1 MSMKLSEKPIVNPV
15 AVLRE
20 EFDDWAVLFNPD
32 SGEAVGISP
41 VGVAIWKL
49 MDGERNL
56 EKIVAEIKDR
66 FADVPET
73 AFEEVTDFVSNLVES
88 GFVGYE
94 LQEFSK

>member
-1 MSMKLSEKPIVNPV
+1 METPEKPIANPV
-15 AVLRE
+15 VVLRE
-20 EFDDWAVLFNPD
+20 EFDEWAVLFDPD
-32 SGEAVGISP
+32 TAKAVGINP

-56 EKIVAEIKDR
+56 EKIVAEVKDR

-73 AFEEVTDFVSNLVES
+73 AFEEVTAFVRNLAES

>member
-1 MSMKLSEKPIVNPV
+1 METPAKPIANPV
-15 AVLRE
+15 VVLRE
-20 EFDDWAVLFNPD
+20 EFDDWAILFDPD
-32 SGEAVGISP
+32 TAKAVGINP

-56 EKIVAEIKDR
+56 EKIVEELKDR

-73 AFEEVTDFVSNLVES
+73 ALEELAAFVDNLAES